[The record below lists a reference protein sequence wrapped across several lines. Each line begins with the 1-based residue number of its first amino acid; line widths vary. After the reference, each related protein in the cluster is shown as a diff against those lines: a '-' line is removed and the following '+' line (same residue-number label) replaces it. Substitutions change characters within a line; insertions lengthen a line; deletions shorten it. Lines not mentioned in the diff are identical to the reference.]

1 MYRPTV
7 SLGCLLFLLMQA
19 LPLRAQDILIPSRF
33 YLGIGVGGGVSA
45 IFNHNTFGFPKMDYN
60 PSGVQ
65 MLGVNAGFAPQP
77 WNRLQIG
84 LSWMRGEY
92 RYSDFYGPY
101 SRSSEPE
108 MSLEKSI
115 SLQYIQVPL
124 TYRHYLYDQNKL
136 MAMRRREVADERNKA
151 NVFYLLGGLQFS
163 FLRSGDLQLRKK
175 GPGTA
180 DRWQNADLA
189 DLKPVFDS
197 FLPVSRIPDA
207 LPPDRS
213 ALFSPLLVEL
223 MLGAG
228 WNKKLDNRLDLGL
241 EVFGLISVTDVNSRA
256 RAEDGSYAWRRPY
269 FLRNKPY
276 APAHLASLGISVVL
290 NVAL

>member
-1 MYRPTV
+1 
-7 SLGCLLFLLMQA
+7 MQVQ
-19 LPLRAQDILIPSRF
+19 PLRAQDVFVPPRL
-33 YLGIGVGGGVSA
+33 YLGIGVGGGISA

-65 MLGVNAGFAPQP
+65 MLGLNVGYAPQP
-77 WNRLQIG
+77 WNRIQVG
-84 LSWMRGEY
+84 LNWMRGEY

-101 SRSSEPE
+101 SQSSEPS
-108 MSLEKSI
+108 MNMEKSI

-124 TYRHYLYDQNKL
+124 TYRHYLYDQDKL
-136 MAMRRREVADERNKA
+136 MAFRRREVMDEMNKA

-163 FLRSGDLQLRKK
+163 FRTSGDMQIRKK
-175 GPGTA
+175 GPGT
-180 DRWQNADLA
+180 DNRWQEANLV
-189 DLKPVFDS
+189 DLKPVFDG

-207 LPPDRS
+207 FPSDRS
-213 ALFSPLLVEL
+213 ELFSPLLVEL

-228 WNKKLDNRLDLGL
+228 WNKKLDKRLDLGL
-241 EVFGLISVTDVNSRA
+241 EIFGLLSATDVNSRV

-269 FLRNKPY
+269 YLRNKPY
-276 APAHLASLGISVVL
+276 SAAHLASIGVNVVI